1 MLNFR
6 EFITECEGLDI
17 PVIRI
22 SKETIDCSKEET
34 RNEINDNLEDGL
46 TGQHWRNPYGGWL
59 RSAKILTLYGINL
72 PRVVFKDIFHG
83 EEVVAINQFGDKL
96 GAKLNG
102 QVTTTPDESE
112 YYFYYSYTLSLDGH
126 YESFAVV
133 TDEAGLE
140 ELVSDDTEHLDPTGE
155 KQPPQ

>member
-6 EFITECEGLDI
+6 NFITECEGLDI

-34 RNEINDNLEDGL
+34 QNEINDNLEDGL

-59 RSAKILTLYGINL
+59 RSAKILSLYGINL
-72 PRVVFKDIFHG
+72 PRIVFKDIFHG
-83 EEVVAINQFGDKL
+83 EEVVAISQFGDKV
-96 GAKLNG
+96 GEKTDG
-102 QVTTTPDESE
+102 EVVMTPDEAE
-112 YYFYYSYTLSLDGH
+112 YYFYYSYTLLPDGH